1 MFYKVQITEC
11 NFNHNHDL
19 SGTFYRRGLQSSR
32 GKNKINMIT
41 INNAVSMLK
50 VNPRLNSTD
59 LRALLYES
67 IPMGIEI
74 NAQYLA
80 NLRRKVT
87 LYHAKYP
94 DDDIISNESAREL
107 VDNKRVTDID
117 YEILEDP
124 DIMLNYSKMFR
135 NIMHN
140 DPDSWTAVSF
150 LEKMKVEQHNFDF
163 KIHYGVD
170 GRPDAILYM
179 TAQMKLNLIRYG
191 YVLYLDAQKRP
202 FNKVG

>member
-1 MFYKVQITEC
+1 
-11 NFNHNHDL
+11 
-19 SGTFYRRGLQSSR
+19 
-32 GKNKINMIT
+32 MIT

-107 VDNKRVTDID
+107 VDNKNLQT
-117 YEILEDP
+117 L
-124 DIMLNYSKMFR
+124 L
-135 NIMHN
+135 
-140 DPDSWTAVSF
+140 
-150 LEKMKVEQHNFDF
+150 MKS
-163 KIHYGVD
+163 
-170 GRPDAILYM
+170 
-179 TAQMKLNLIRYG
+179 
-191 YVLYLDAQKRP
+191 
-202 FNKVG
+202 